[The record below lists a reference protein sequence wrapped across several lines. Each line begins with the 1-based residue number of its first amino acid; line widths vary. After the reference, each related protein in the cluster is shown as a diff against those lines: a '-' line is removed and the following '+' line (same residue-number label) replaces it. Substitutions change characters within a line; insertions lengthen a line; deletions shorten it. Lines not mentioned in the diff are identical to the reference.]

1 MTTKQFHYFLISFLV
16 VAAFSIL
23 VAANEANSLLI
34 TQSGDLIKAK
44 AKVTALD
51 KEQQQLVV
59 DKQQINKYQSLN
71 QIAKAVV
78 PQDKNQAEAVREI
91 VNLAA
96 QSGIPQ
102 LSSITFPAST
112 LGGVSNG
119 SSKGITQVTSVSGI
133 PGVFDLPITVSQDAT
148 NPVNYSNFLN
158 FLSSLEKNRRT
169 AVMKSITVEPKPSN
183 PSDVSFTL
191 VIEEF
196 IRP

>member
-1 MTTKQFHYFLISFLV
+1 MTTKQFHYFLIGFLV

-112 LGGVSNG
+112 LGGVSSG

-169 AVMKSITVEPKPSN
+169 AVMKSITVEPKPTN